1 MDDKTLKDA
10 LMEDDLMDDGM
21 SLVQVSLVL
30 KRGGASNATDKII
43 DEIDTELNL
52 TIGKIRTYLREKFN
66 LHPVQLFYGGCLLD
80 NDEFTLANYNWTN
93 DMSGKIE
100 VRTAQGNQGNLIIRT
115 GQN

>member
-1 MDDKTLKDA
+1 M
-10 LMEDDLMDDGM
+10 
-21 SLVQVSLVL
+21 L

-52 TIGKIRTYLREKFN
+52 TIGKIRTHLREKFN
-66 LHPVQLFYGGCLLD
+66 LHPVQLYYAGRLLD

-93 DMSGKIE
+93 DMIGKIE
-100 VRTAQGNQGNLIIRT
+100 VRTAQGNQGNLIICT